1 MAATPRSTACSA
13 PRPAPGSSP
22 SGTMSPP
29 SPPPPPLP
37 ADRAPGLRP
46 GSAPGSRPGLGVPW
60 RTALIVL
67 CAVGAPRT
75 AASQVGVTTDI
86 ITGMVTG
93 SDGQPLAGAVV
104 EAVSVE
110 TQLSRQRT
118 TDARGRF
125 TILFPDGG
133 GRYELVVRFIGMAP
147 ARLTVARQ
155 ADEDRIVANVRMD
168 LLAVAL
174 EPVTVQGRSE
184 PQGIDRLG
192 PGATGSDLRAEVMT
206 RLPVEASDLNTLA
219 TLAPGVV
226 GLRETDSTPAA
237 FSVAGQRLTANR
249 VTLDGMSFSDGSVP
263 QDAIRATRVVTNT
276 YDVARGQFCE
286 PLVAS

>member
-1 MAATPRSTACSA
+1 
-13 PRPAPGSSP
+13 
-22 SGTMSPP
+22 MSPP
-29 SPPPPPLP
+29 SPPPLP
-37 ADRAPGLRP
+37 ADRAPGSRPAPAPGLRP

-93 SDGQPLAGAVV
+93 PDGQPLAGAVV

-133 GRYELVVRFIGMAP
+133 GRYELDSWVSTETAS
-147 ARLTVARQ
+147 TT
-155 ADEDRIVANVRMD
+155 DRK
-168 LLAVAL
+168 
-174 EPVTVQGRSE
+174 S
-184 PQGIDRLG
+184 
-192 PGATGSDLRAEVMT
+192 T
-206 RLPVEASDLNTLA
+206 RLNS
-219 TLAPGVV
+219 
-226 GLRETDSTPAA
+226 SH
-237 FSVAGQRLTANR
+237 
-249 VTLDGMSFSDGSVP
+249 
-263 QDAIRATRVVTNT
+263 
-276 YDVARGQFCE
+276 
-286 PLVAS
+286 

>member
-1 MAATPRSTACSA
+1 MAATPPSTACRA
-13 PRPAPGSSP
+13 PRPAPGRSP

-29 SPPPPPLP
+29 PPPLPPPQLP
-37 ADRAPGLRP
+37 ADRAPG
-46 GSAPGSRPGLGVPW
+46 SRPGLVW

-67 CAVGAPRT
+67 CAAGAPRT

-86 ITGMVTG
+86 GTVTG
-93 SDGQPLAGAVV
+93 PDGQPLAGAVV

-133 GRYELVVRFIGMAP
+133 GQYELVVRFIGMAA

-174 EPVTVQGRSE
+174 EPVTVQ
-184 PQGIDRLG
+184 
-192 PGATGSDLRAEVMT
+192 
-206 RLPVEASDLNTLA
+206 
-219 TLAPGVV
+219 
-226 GLRETDSTPAA
+226 
-237 FSVAGQRLTANR
+237 
-249 VTLDGMSFSDGSVP
+249 
-263 QDAIRATRVVTNT
+263 
-276 YDVARGQFCE
+276 
-286 PLVAS
+286 

>member
-1 MAATPRSTACSA
+1 
-13 PRPAPGSSP
+13 
-22 SGTMSPP
+22 MSPP

-37 ADRAPGLRP
+37 ADRAPG
-46 GSAPGSRPGLGVPW
+46 SRPATCSRPVLVW

-93 SDGQPLAGAVV
+93 PDGQPLAGAVV

-118 TDARGRF
+118 TDARWRF

-147 ARLTVARQ
+147 ARRTVERQ
-155 ADEDRIVANVRMD
+155 AADERLAANVRMD

-174 EPVTVQGRSE
+174 EPIT
-184 PQGIDRLG
+184 
-192 PGATGSDLRAEVMT
+192 
-206 RLPVEASDLNTLA
+206 
-219 TLAPGVV
+219 
-226 GLRETDSTPAA
+226 
-237 FSVAGQRLTANR
+237 
-249 VTLDGMSFSDGSVP
+249 
-263 QDAIRATRVVTNT
+263 
-276 YDVARGQFCE
+276 
-286 PLVAS
+286 